1 MEIVNLTPH
10 LLRLSSP
17 SGEITELPASGSV
30 ARVRAIPGDLEE
42 VNGIPVPVAGASTY
56 GEVEGLPCPSEGTI
70 FIVSG
75 LVGSRCQGREDVFV
89 PGTGPQ
95 DGAVRREGRIFAV
108 TRLNRTPLPRLNPE
122 LSRSVKGLTY
132 IAGSAR

>member
-1 MEIVNLTPH
+1 MRIINLTPH

-17 SGEITELPASGSV
+17 SGEIIVLPASGSI
-30 ARVRAIPGDLEE
+30 ARVATTPGELEA
-42 VNGIPVPVAGASTY
+42 VAGIPCSVAGATVY
-56 GEVEGLPCPSEGTI
+56 GDVEGLPCPSEGTV

-75 LVGSRCQGREDVFV
+75 LVGSRCQGRGDVFV

-108 TRLNRTPLPRLNPE
+108 TRLNRTPGEDGP
-122 LSRSVKGLTY
+122 
-132 IAGSAR
+132 